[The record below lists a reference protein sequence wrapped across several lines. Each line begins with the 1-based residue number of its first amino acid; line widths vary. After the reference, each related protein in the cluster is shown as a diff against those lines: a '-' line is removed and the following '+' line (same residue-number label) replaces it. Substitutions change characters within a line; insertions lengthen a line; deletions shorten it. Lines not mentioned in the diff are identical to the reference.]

1 MSDGHGMCT
10 QPNPNDTYVAVTL
23 DDRLPSIASF
33 FNLQLAH
40 RKGPSQECIFP
51 EKNEPACTE
60 MPSLGVMS
68 V

>member
-1 MSDGHGMCT
+1 MCI
-10 QPNPNDTYVAVTL
+10 QPNPNDIYVAVTL

-33 FNLQLAH
+33 FNLHLEH
-40 RKGPSQECIFP
+40 RKEPSQERIFP
-51 EKNEPACTE
+51 EKKDPACTE

>member
-1 MSDGHGMCT
+1 MCI
-10 QPNPNDTYVAVTL
+10 QPNPNDIYVAVTL

-33 FNLQLAH
+33 FTFHLEH
-40 RKGPSQECIFP
+40 RKEPSQERIFP
-51 EKNEPACTE
+51 EKKDPACTE